1 MNKRGPRG
9 GQPTPR
15 TWAAT
20 DLVNFLVDFLRVVS
34 RERARLN
41 RAWKNP
47 TEIQPE
53 IPRNIHIDQTK
64 YPQPK
69 QKIHKMGRHMS
80 NALSSLPRELERH
93 HIFHVPRRRTD
104 RKPEKHHQQGSRTD
118 VINHNGA
125 PQCVAENPSPNS
137 LCRRFYKTITSAMA
151 SQLQPASRKRTTRRC
166 SERGRDFGWAM
177 TLRSGILMKL
187 ETWSE
192 LWCATEIAPC
202 ASGATKC

>member
-1 MNKRGPRG
+1 MNKEGPRG

-125 PQCVAENPSPNS
+125 PQCVAENLSPNS
-137 LCRRFYKTITSAMA
+137 LCRRFYKITTIHDLSSTS
-151 SQLQPASRKRTTRRC
+151 SVPRHKR
-166 SERGRDFGWAM
+166 
-177 TLRSGILMKL
+177 
-187 ETWSE
+187 
-192 LWCATEIAPC
+192 
-202 ASGATKC
+202 

>member
-1 MNKRGPRG
+1 MNKEGPRG

-151 SQLQPASRKRTTRRC
+151 SQLQPASRKRTTQRC